1 MKRLLV
7 IGLCFGLAGC
17 AGGVNLPAIPGTA
30 PINTTTTGGTVSS
43 TAQKIQSY
51 TRLACNF
58 VPTISTIANILSGG
72 SAMPFT
78 AIAQGICDAV
88 TTAPLADGG
97 PRQAKYNGVVIR
109 GKFVK

>member
-1 MKRLLV
+1 MRAIAIV
-7 IGLCFGLAGC
+7 LCLGLAGC
-17 AGGVNLPAIPGTA
+17 GGGVNLPAIPGTA
-30 PINTTTTGGTVSS
+30 PINTTTTGGTVQS

-58 VPTISTIANILSGG
+58 VPTISTIANILSSGA
-72 SAMPFT
+72 SVPFT
-78 AIAQGICDAV
+78 TIAQGICDSV